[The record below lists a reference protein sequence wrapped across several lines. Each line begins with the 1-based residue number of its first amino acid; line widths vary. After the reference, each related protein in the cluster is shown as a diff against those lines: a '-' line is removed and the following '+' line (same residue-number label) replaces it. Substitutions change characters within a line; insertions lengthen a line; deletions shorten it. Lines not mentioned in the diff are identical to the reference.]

1 MLNKLKK
8 SDAKGF
14 TIIEVMIVLAIAGLI
29 ILIVLLAVPA
39 LQRNGRNTAIKN
51 DSSAITAAIAE
62 FASNNDGALPLVA
75 NSTPATGGTGPT
87 VTINNATG
95 NAATAKIQ
103 SSTVVNWLSGA
114 QTITPK
120 SGEITVDYKSTCPT
134 VVSGTAVTT
143 VASNRGTAVVYGL
156 ELASSIAVKCIDS

>member
-51 DSSAITAAIAE
+51 DASAITAGISE
-62 FASNNDGALPLVA
+62 YSSNNDGNIPDTT
-75 NSTPATGGTGPT
+75 NSSQAGSAI
-87 VTINNATG
+87 TINGTVGGAAG
-95 NAATAKIQ
+95 NAATAKVQ
-103 SSTVVNWLSGA
+103 GSTTVTFAAAPAAVTPTPGA
-114 QTITPK
+114 
-120 SGEITVDYKSTCPT
+120 ITVQFKAKCPT
-134 VVSGTAVTT
+134 VVSGTTVTPI
-143 VASNRGTAVVYGL
+143 ASPRSVAVVYAI
-156 ELASSIAVKCIDS
+156 ELAGSNAAKCIDS